1 MDPVGI
7 GIGSVVGFLVVWV
20 LRRLGIGSDRGWG
33 AARDGLRPRQE

>member
-20 LRRLGIGSDRGWG
+20 LRRLRLGADWGWR
-33 AARDGLRPRQE
+33 AVLVRLEAMMR